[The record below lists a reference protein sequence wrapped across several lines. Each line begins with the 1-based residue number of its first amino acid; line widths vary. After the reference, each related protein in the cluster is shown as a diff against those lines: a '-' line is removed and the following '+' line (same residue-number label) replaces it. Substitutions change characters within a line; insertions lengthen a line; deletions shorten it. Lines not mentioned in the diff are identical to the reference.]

1 MNDEIFAAM
10 VEQMRPE
17 QSVLTE
23 LRTQIDAE
31 SPAKP
36 TASTAATGQGRLGHP
51 RWWLALAAAVLAV
64 ALVVP
69 ALSGGWPVAPGNAT
83 VESDANTVT
92 AADYATLYRAV
103 SDSAAKWTGTDDVIF
118 GDSSTSRAE
127 YGPAPTA
134 SSGKTNVQIEGIDE
148 GDIVKS
154 DGRVIY
160 VATGKQVAIV
170 AADGGQ
176 TRELGRIDTSVGGAG
191 KPSQAQNSL
200 QGPVVELVLRGST
213 LVVLVIEYRPRVSA
227 LPSGFPGTRAPTY
240 LPLDAALTK
249 ALIYDVSDPA
259 APRYLTSLGQSGALV
274 TTRLAGDLLYVVTEY
289 LIADKDSVKPDDPQ
303 TFVPVLTKDEA
314 VSAAKPADC
323 GIMPAPDG
331 PRYAVVSSIDLGSR
345 ARVDTESV
353 FGGSATVFMSVDNLY
368 LAAGQWDASKAE
380 ATKAGA
386 PKDLEQ
392 VAVTHLARI
401 AIDAGKLTLAAQG
414 AVPGTVLNQF
424 ALDEYEGN
432 LRVVTNVEGQ
442 NRQLRENRWEQRA
455 ALFVLGPDLK
465 VVGSISSLVKGETVQ
480 SVRFAGP
487 VGYVVTFKQVDPL
500 FAIDLSKPSKPKVLS
515 ALKIPGFSTY
525 LHPWS
530 DGELL
535 GLGRS
540 ANSKGQQTGLKLAM
554 FDVTDPLAVR
564 ESASLPIRGDDSE
577 ALTEHKAVLVDTGSG
592 LIGFPISSWT
602 SEKLKLSYAVYRY
615 SPGSGFTLAKKIPL
629 NSSAESQADA
639 VRGLLI
645 GGHLYLANAR
655 SVTSYRSD
663 SFQAVAKVTLGR

>member
-17 QSVLTE
+17 QSVLAE

-31 SPAKP
+31 SPAGL
-36 TASTAATGQGRLGHP
+36 SVGTAATGQGKLSHP
-51 RWWLALAAAVLAV
+51 RWGLALAAAVLAV

-69 ALSGGWPVAPGNAT
+69 ALSGGWPFAPGGAT

-103 SDSAAKWTGTDDVIF
+103 SDSATKWAGTDDVVV

-134 SSGKTNVQIEGIDE
+134 SSGKTNVQIDGIDE

-170 AADGGQ
+170 AADGDQ
-176 TRELGRIDTSVGGAG
+176 TRELGRIDTSTGGAG

-213 LVVLVIEYRPRVSA
+213 LVVLVIEYRPRASA
-227 LPSGFPGTRAPTY
+227 LPSGFPGTRGPTY

-380 ATKAGA
+380 AGKAGA

-392 VAVTHLARI
+392 VTLTQLARI

-424 ALDEYEGN
+424 ALDEYEGK
-432 LRVVTNVEGQ
+432 LRVVTSIEGQ
-442 NRQLRENRWEQRA
+442 SRQGRWERRA
-455 ALFVLGPDLK
+455 ALFVLGANLK
-465 VVGSISSLVKGETVQ
+465 PVGSISSLVKGETVQ

-500 FAIDLSKPSKPKVLS
+500 FAIDLSDPAKPKVLS

-530 DGELL
+530 DGDLL

-540 ANSKGQQTGLKLAM
+540 ANNKGQQSGLKLAM

-564 ESASLPIRGDDSE
+564 ESASLPVRGDDSE
-577 ALTEHKAVLVDTGSG
+577 ALTEHKAVLVDTGTG
-592 LIGFPISSWT
+592 LIGFPISSWS
-602 SEKLKLSYAVYRY
+602 SEELKLSYAVYRY
-615 SPGSGFTLAKKIPL
+615 SPGTGFTLAKKITL
-629 NSSAESQADA
+629 SSSAQSQADA

-645 GGHLYLANAR
+645 GGHLYLASAG

-663 SFQAVAKVTLGR
+663 SFQAVVKVTLGR